1 LDGHSGDIRRSN
13 QEINLPSSSNIE
25 SYNEIKSAEHSQL
38 TSVGF
43 EELKDELENAYVERN
58 GLIQE
63 ILKTNSELDKAKKR
77 LKIARIFI
85 VGLIFSKFQNNVSE
99 LEGYLVDLRKQL
111 NETVIDIDNEFDDS
125 IHKNYNSL
133 HDSFIKLT
141 ESCKIWDKTNYRT
154 TNKES
159 ERTIASTSISRGLVN
174 FKLSQIPVI
183 KSKNIGFLIQN
194 LNGGDLH
201 LYPGF
206 ALMTSEMDI
215 QKFGIIDLQE
225 IELTYSTINFI
236 EKEEVPI
243 DAKSVGTTWLKVNKN
258 GEPDKR
264 FKGNY
269 EIPIVRYAELNFTT
283 KSGLNESFMISN
295 IESAE
300 QFYNRFLEYQKGL
313 SS

>member
-1 LDGHSGDIRRSN
+1 M
-13 QEINLPSSSNIE
+13 
-25 SYNEIKSAEHSQL
+25 
-38 TSVGF
+38 
-43 EELKDELENAYVERN
+43 
-58 GLIQE
+58 
-63 ILKTNSELDKAKKR
+63 
-77 LKIARIFI
+77 
-85 VGLIFSKFQNNVSE
+85 
-99 LEGYLVDLRKQL
+99 
-111 NETVIDIDNEFDDS
+111 
-125 IHKNYNSL
+125 
-133 HDSFIKLT
+133 
-141 ESCKIWDKTNYRT
+141 
-154 TNKES
+154 
-159 ERTIASTSISRGLVN
+159 
-174 FKLSQIPVI
+174 
-183 KSKNIGFLIQN
+183 IQN